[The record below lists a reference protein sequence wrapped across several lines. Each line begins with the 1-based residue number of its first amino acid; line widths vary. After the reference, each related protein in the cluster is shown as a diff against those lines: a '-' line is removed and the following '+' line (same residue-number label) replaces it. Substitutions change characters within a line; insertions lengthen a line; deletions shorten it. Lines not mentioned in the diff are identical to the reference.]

1 MSPRPVA
8 QLDLV
13 FVICWIWGVLRWDIM
28 ESKMCVFYN
37 WGNILVLLSIP
48 ILRPSTALI
57 YSITHNLPS
66 STDLQ
71 PVVVRQPTMRGKLLT
86 WGVKTGEDVAGYG
99 GNAWGKVVCRYV
111 LSGLN
116 VGSVVLQKRQLIHTQ
131 SLKLFEIWN

>member
-71 PVVVRQPTMRGKLLT
+71 PVVVRQPPMRVNSSPGGSKRGRMWRGT
-86 WGVKTGEDVAGYG
+86 EGTHGVRWCAGMYSVDWTLG
-99 GNAWGKVVCRYV
+99 VSYCRKD
-111 LSGLN
+111 N
-116 VGSVVLQKRQLIHTQ
+116 
-131 SLKLFEIWN
+131 